1 MREIGVRLDELM
13 SRQFQAEEEM
23 NKEGVRFMKMLDE
36 KYMASNKEIKAL
48 EKKMQEDRM
57 LIEGR
62 LRDWKR

>member
-1 MREIGVRLDELM
+1 MRLDELM
-13 SRQFQAEEEM
+13 SRQLQAEEEM
-23 NKEGVRFMKMLDE
+23 NKEGVRFTKMLDE
-36 KYMASNKEIKAL
+36 KYLASNKEIKAL

>member
-1 MREIGVRLDELM
+1 M